1 MIILDSC
8 IIIDAILRQKEF
20 PLAKNLIIQDFYIP
34 EEVLFEA
41 GNVLSKTLD
50 SKIASQVLKYL
61 KYENLFCNLI
71 EKTNQDF
78 DTTLE
83 LMQKFENK
91 TGFVDVL
98 LINLAKTRNLTL
110 LTRDQEI
117 LKLANKYP
125 VKNPYL
131 ENM

>member
-34 EEVLFEA
+34 EEVLFEV

-117 LKLANKYP
+117 LKLADKYP